1 MDREWSL
8 IEPYVPKAK
17 RGGRPEQYPIE
28 FHLKWFTMGVY
39 DLATTIPYPESM

>member
-1 MDREWSL
+1 MQGLSL
-8 IEPYVPKAK
+8 ESPFC
-17 RGGRPEQYPIE
+17 GRCQVTVRILIE